1 MKSNRRGPLRGAC
14 ALLLLPLFVL
24 QACRGGT
31 GESAGDAGGARNSG
45 GEAGEA
51 GSIRIVLVTH
61 GQSSDP
67 FWSVVST
74 GAREAAEELGV
85 RVEYQAPGTFSMV
98 EMSQLIEAV
107 VASGPDGLAVSIP
120 DGNALG
126 PSIHTALE
134 AGVPV
139 ISLNSGDDVF
149 RELGLHTHIGQPE
162 YEAGYAAGERLVA
175 AGVGRALC
183 VNHEVGNV
191 ALDARCRGLEDAIIE
206 GGGSA
211 RVLSVDL
218 ADPEDAQQRIVGA
231 LIRAPGLDG
240 ILTLGP
246 AGAVP
251 ALAALEASGREKDL
265 ALGTFDLSMRVLEAI
280 RDGRM
285 RFAIDQQPY
294 LQGYLAVVLLTKLIE
309 IGVVPEGVIRSGPAF
324 VTADNVAAVIGLV
337 ERGVR

>member
-1 MKSNRRGPLRGAC
+1 MRGAC
-14 ALLLLPLFVL
+14 ALLLLPLLVL

-31 GESAGDAGGARNSG
+31 GESTGDAGDAANPGDGAGGA
-45 GEAGEA
+45 
-51 GSIRIVLVTH
+51 GSARIVLVTH

-74 GAREAAEELGV
+74 GASEAAKDLGV
-85 RVEYQAPGTFSMV
+85 RVEYQAPGTFNMV

-120 DGNALG
+120 DGDALG
-126 PSIHTALE
+126 PSIRAALE
-134 AGVPV
+134 AGVSV
-139 ISLNSGDDVF
+139 VSLNSGDDVF
-149 RELGLHTHIGQPE
+149 RELGLRTHIGQPE
-162 YEAGYAAGERLVA
+162 YEAGYAAGERLAA
-175 AGVGRALC
+175 AGVGRVLC

-191 ALDARCRGLEDAIIE
+191 ALDARCQGLEDALSE
-206 GGGSA
+206 AGGSA

-240 ILTLGP
+240 ILTLGT

-251 ALAALEASGREKDL
+251 ALAALEASGRGGDL

-280 RDGRM
+280 RDGEM

-294 LQGYLAVVLLTKLIE
+294 LQGYLAVVLLAKLIE
-309 IGVVPEGVIRSGPAF
+309 IEVVPEGVIRSGPAF